1 MENLSVFDTSQPDI
15 IEFFINVRELLKTCD
30 NKSALGW
37 KAVEL
42 IKHLSSDQAICDF
55 VCELEFVPILSQY
68 LHAQLESDKAVL
80 LLSVLEVLTEGIIVN
95 RTGYWL
101 ENLFKYLTSAIL
113 EKSDYTTP
121 HLLAVLSNF
130 CFENY
135 VAISE
140 LQRESRSDELL
151 QYLVRLQ
158 TDNPVVQLHA
168 SQVCDYGFISRKTS
182 IILTEFLNH
191 TFFLILGGL

>member
-1 MENLSVFDTSQPDI
+1 M
-15 IEFFINVRELLKTCD
+15 RELLKACD

-42 IKHLSSDQAICDF
+42 VKHLSSEPAICEF
-55 VCELEFVPILSQY
+55 VCELEFVPILAEY
-68 LHAQLESDKAVL
+68 LHSQLESDRAVL
-80 LLSVLEVLTEGIIVN
+80 LLSVLEVLTEGIVVN

-101 ENLFKYLTSAIL
+101 GNLLKYLTNAIL

-135 VAISE
+135 VAINE
-140 LQRESRSDELL
+140 LQRESRSEEML
-151 QYLVRLQ
+151 QYLVQLQ
-158 TDNPVVQLHA
+158 TDNHVIQLHA
-168 SQVCDYGFISRKTS
+168 SQVIYCYIY
-182 IILTEFLNH
+182 FLNNNESY
-191 TFFLILGGL
+191 FLNSRWSLVYWRSAPLTKQC